1 MTLDDEKLALL
12 DEAADH
18 PEPRGRDAA
27 VAPGPLVRPYYRNVA
42 AEDITERTSADL
54 FGALDSHLELAR
66 TRPQGTA
73 RVRLLTPGPDDGWS
87 AGGHSVVEVVT
98 DDMPFLVDSLT
109 MELVRQDL
117 DVRLVVHPQMDVV
130 RDITGELQSVT
141 GVEDGSVAPEGD
153 AVRESW
159 MHVEVSRVSDRGTAA
174 EIEEA
179 LQRVLGDVRV
189 AVEDWP
195 KMNEQVRAIVGE
207 LDTDPPPLRGSEVT
221 QGQDL
226 LRWLAAD
233 HFTFLGYREYRLET
247 IDGGG
252 GAAGRAGHRPRD
264 PALRPGPVVLVPEAA
279 RHGPCEGA

>member
-18 PEPRGRDAA
+18 PGQEGHVERDDR

-42 AEDITERTSADL
+42 AEDVTERSSSDL
-54 FGALDSHLELAR
+54 YGALASHLELAGN
-66 TRPQGTA
+66 RPQGTA
-73 RVRLLTPGPDDGWS
+73 RVRLLTPGPESGWS

-109 MELVRQDL
+109 MELIRQDL
-117 DVRLVVHPQMDVV
+117 DVRLVVHPQMDVA

-159 MHVEVSRVSDRGTAA
+159 MHVEVSRVSARDAAA
-174 EIEEA
+174 EMEES

-195 KMNEQVRAIVGE
+195 KMNEMVRSIVDE
-207 LDTDPPPLRGSEVT
+207 LDADPPPLTGPEIA
-221 QGQDL
+221 QG
-226 LRWLAAD
+226 
-233 HFTFLGYREYRLET
+233 
-247 IDGGG
+247 
-252 GAAGRAGHRPRD
+252 
-264 PALRPGPVVLVPEAA
+264 
-279 RHGPCEGA
+279 